1 MLPPDAV
8 SMRYKVTILQ
18 KDVIDVLTVDRVSE
32 KVVRFLLGYLE
43 ERYFNKITRDVAVRD
58 EHRILI
64 YPCEFYTALAYN
76 NPAVP

>member
-1 MLPPDAV
+1 MIPPDAV

-43 ERYFNKITRDVAVRD
+43 ERYFNQITRDVAVRD

-64 YPCEFYTALAYN
+64 YPCEFYTSLAYN